1 MAQLVFQVWKVKE
14 KRDSE
19 REMVS
24 EASSGEGYNA
34 AENEPP
40 LPFPAGRA
48 SATEGEAG
56 VCEDAENKAHGSSK

>member
-1 MAQLVFQVWKVKE
+1 
-14 KRDSE
+14 
-19 REMVS
+19 MVS